1 MKVCIIGCGAIGSL
15 FASHLGRLKDV
26 ELWAYDPNEQHV
38 DAINEHGLR
47 ITGLSDIVVKVNAR
61 TTADEIPP
69 CEFGIIAV
77 KTMHT
82 RSAMEETHEI
92 FRDGAVCSVQNGI
105 GNEEIIA
112 EFVPR
117 VMLGTTFPAG
127 HITAP
132 GVVNQDTGGQTKISP
147 FPPKPAT
154 MEETRLLADTLIR
167 GGADVVAMED
177 ARGALW
183 TKVIFNSASNA
194 MGALTRLPH
203 GVACDQPGVRRVM
216 RELVNEGKAV
226 AAAMGIQLDGD
237 PDKMID
243 YGREKAYQHPPSM
256 LSDVLHKRQT
266 EVDALNG
273 GIAMFGEQTGVPTP
287 LNSAVRDIIKG
298 LEYSWREE
306 EWRHL
311 KP

>member
-15 FASHLGRLKDV
+15 FASHLGRLDDV
-26 ELWAYDPNEQHV
+26 EVWAYDPNQAHV
-38 DAINEHGLR
+38 DAINANGLR
-47 ITGLSDIVVKVNAR
+47 LTGLSDIVVRVNAR
-61 TTADEIPP
+61 SDAGEIPP
-69 CEFGIIAV
+69 CEFGIIAA

-82 RSAMEETHEI
+82 RAAMEATADI
-92 FRDGAVCSVQNGI
+92 FREGAVCSVQNGI

-112 EFVPR
+112 EYVPR
-117 VMLGTTFPAG
+117 VILGTTFPAG

-132 GVVNQDTGGQTKISP
+132 GVVNHDTGGQTKISP
-147 FPPKPAT
+147 FPPKPAS
-154 MEETRLLADTLIR
+154 MEEVRLLADTLVR
-167 GGADVVAMED
+167 GGAEVLAMED

-183 TKVIFNSASNA
+183 TKVIFNSASNS

-203 GVACDQPGVRRVM
+203 GIACDQPGVRRVM

-226 AAAMGIQLDGD
+226 AEALGIELDSD
-237 PDKMID
+237 PDALID

-256 LSDVLHKRQT
+256 LTDVLNKRPT

-273 GIAMFGEQTGVPTP
+273 GIAAFGEQTGVPTP
-287 LNSAVRDIIKG
+287 LNAAIRDIIKG